1 MEDIYTIDHNGQIVL
16 NDTTVVV
23 MQENDPTY
31 IAYVQFLENGG
42 TVTQL
47 DEPEIIEEFT
57 GIRSAKK

>member
-1 MEDIYTIDHNGQIVL
+1 MEDTYTIDHNGQIVL

-31 IAYVQFLENGG
+31 IAYLNFLENGG
-42 TVTQL
+42 TVTQKV
-47 DEPEIIEEFT
+47 EPDDIQEFT

>member
-1 MEDIYTIDHNGQIVL
+1 MCNGV
-16 NDTTVVV
+16 VVV

-47 DEPEIIEEFT
+47 DEPEVIEEFT
-57 GIRSAKK
+57 GPRSAKK